1 MEFGV
6 SPFPETRREMV
17 DRGRLFGVPTYR
29 WLPAKGRAAVEYWA
43 FLRAADTMPEGPA
56 WPPD

>member
-17 DRGRLFGVPTYR
+17 DRGRLFGVPTFR
-29 WLPAKGRAAVEYWA
+29 WIPAASFVSVEYWVIV
-43 FLRAADTMPEGPA
+43 READAIPDTLEWPA
-56 WPPD
+56 

>member
-17 DRGRLFGVPTYR
+17 ERGPLFGAPTFR
-29 WLPAKGRAAVEYWA
+29 WIPARQTVEVEYWA
-43 FLRAADTMPEGPA
+43 VLKPADAIPDRLD
-56 WPPD
+56 WP